1 MALTSDLKEPEI
13 RYGSLDYGE
22 YTFQAEAYNDL
33 GQKIG
38 EVEYHFAI
46 ARPFYLSYYAF
57 ALYLIVLTALVYF
70 FSKWRANR
78 AMEKKRKEY
87 EAEQVQQNIKM
98 REQEHLITLQQQQL
112 LAMGGR
118 DLARFMTRFL
128 PPFAA
133 FCKGAGADWIECAVS
148 PAMARMHG
156 RYGFRPVY
164 RNMRLDIRGET
175 C

>member
-78 AMEKKRKEY
+78 AMEKKRRS
-87 EAEQVQQNIKM
+87 M
-98 REQEHLITLQQQQL
+98 RQSRCSRTS
-112 LAMGGR
+112 R
-118 DLARFMTRFL
+118 
-128 PPFAA
+128 
-133 FCKGAGADWIECAVS
+133 CAS
-148 PAMARMHG
+148 RS
-156 RYGFRPVY
+156 
-164 RNMRLDIRGET
+164 I
-175 C
+175 

>member
-87 EAEQVQQNIKM
+87 EAEQVQQH
-98 REQEHLITLQQQQL
+98 Q
-112 LAMGGR
+112 
-118 DLARFMTRFL
+118 DAR
-128 PPFAA
+128 
-133 FCKGAGADWIECAVS
+133 AGASDNSAATAIAGSRVVGKE
-148 PAMARMHG
+148 
-156 RYGFRPVY
+156 
-164 RNMRLDIRGET
+164 
-175 C
+175 

>member
-87 EAEQVQQNIKM
+87 EAV
-98 REQEHLITLQQQQL
+98 RCSRTS
-112 LAMGGR
+112 R
-118 DLARFMTRFL
+118 
-128 PPFAA
+128 
-133 FCKGAGADWIECAVS
+133 CAS
-148 PAMARMHG
+148 RS
-156 RYGFRPVY
+156 
-164 RNMRLDIRGET
+164 I
-175 C
+175 